1 MVCAKYCH
9 SGNQYYW
16 DITVGNFSAI
26 FSINVIAELTPDVN
40 IKREALSYVV
50 TYSEEDFRNP
60 CELLSNLRSLLTLYN
75 GSIQKIAKKLGWQF
89 EGEGLSLFKAF
100 TEKLRAERAETWTS
114 LDLSNCDLELL
125 PPQISLLENLK
136 DLNLSGNNI
145 YLFPPE
151 LQLLPLEKLDISD
164 NSRLQPSIPKWL
176 GKKEDFT
183 LIAYRI
189 EMNHVPRGLS
199 PKQIKCETNL
209 EAQQSTSAQQ
219 RTPSWVQKK

>member
-26 FSINVIAELTPDVN
+26 FRINVIAELTPDVN
-40 IKREALSYVV
+40 IKREALSYVG

-60 CELLSNLRSLLTLYN
+60 CEFLSNLRSLLTLYN
-75 GSIQKIAKKLGWQF
+75 GSIQKIAKKLGWQL
-89 EGEGLSLFKAF
+89 EGAGLSLFKAF
-100 TEKLRAERAETWTS
+100 TEKLRAERAATWTS

-151 LQLLPLEKLDISD
+151 LQLLPLEKLDISG

-209 EAQQSTSAQQ
+209 EAQQSTCAQQ
-219 RTPSWVQKK
+219 RTRSWVQKK